1 VGKLFLHLHPN
12 KEDLMAA
19 LIGEYE
25 CRLDEKGRLML
36 PATLKKQV
44 PAKDLKRFVINRGF
58 EKHLNLYTGK
68 EWDKITEEIGKLNL
82 YVQKNR
88 EFVRRF
94 NNGATELEPDGSSRV
109 LLPKSLAV
117 YAGINKDVVLFAHTN
132 RIEVWAKAEYDRA
145 MKQGGEDF
153 AKLAEEVM
161 GKMPNDNKGDVS

>member
-1 VGKLFLHLHPN
+1 
-12 KEDLMAA
+12 MAA

-25 CRLDEKGRLML
+25 CRLDDKGRLML
-36 PATLKKQV
+36 PAGLKKQLPV
-44 PAKDLKRFVINRGF
+44 KEIKRFVINRGF

-94 NNGATELEPDGSSRV
+94 NNGATELEPDGSNRV

-117 YAGINKDVVLFAHTN
+117 YAGISKDVVLFAHTN
-132 RIEVWAKAEYDRA
+132 RIEVWSKAEYDRV

-161 GKMPNDNKGDVS
+161 GKMPNNNADVS